1 MARQSNEEKTRKLIR
16 EVTDRYKKADQ
27 NEDQNRRAQVEDL
40 KFIYDPDGQWEQE
53 VLDKR
58 KGRPNYTFNR
68 TIGSVNQV
76 IGDQRQNKPSIKVR
90 GVDSKADPDTADVF
104 TGLIRNIENVS
115 DAETAYDTAFKFT
128 VGGGYGC
135 WRVMPEFMDE
145 ASFDQEI
152 RIVRIANPL
161 TAYCDPAAT
170 DFLKR
175 DSKWWII
182 TERIERETFKENYP
196 KAALTNLEL
205 DDNDNRLWFTDD
217 EIRIAEYFRKVPR
230 NKLLALL
237 SNGAVVEYTKKV
249 DSIKDELEQG
259 GIAIERTRTVRSHVV
274 EWVKVS
280 GADIL
285 EGPIEYKWKYIPIV
299 PLYGRSIN
307 IEGEELLEG
316 VVRHSKDAQR
326 VYNYEMST
334 AVEVTAI
341 QPRAP
346 YMATPKMVKGYEE
359 MYRTANSV
367 NRPFMLYNIDPD
379 SPLAKPSREAPPDVP
394 VAILSLAQQA
404 AEDIKTTT
412 GFFDASLG
420 QRSNETSGRAI
431 IARQR
436 EGDVGSFEFVD
447 NLAKAIKY
455 TGEILVDMIPQIYDT
470 ERQIRILGQDGKDE
484 MVTVNSTV
492 KDDESGKDVKLHDLR
507 QGRYDVAV
515 TVGPSYTTQR
525 QEAAD
530 MLIQLA
536 GVSPIVAQ
544 AAADLIVKNLDLTGA
559 DELEKRLR
567 GILIRQ
573 GIIKPTEEDKDIID
587 QPDEKQQQLQQI
599 IQQLAVMKQQVEI
612 AFTEAKTEAEQ
623 AKAEETRTDDAIKV
637 AEFIDGP
644 AEPKKSVSV
653 S

>member
-1 MARQSNEEKTRKLIR
+1 MARPSNKEKARKLIR
-16 EVTDRYKKADQ
+16 EITDRYKKADT
-27 NEDQNRRAQVEDL
+27 NEDDNRKAQIEDL
-40 KFIYDPDGQWEQE
+40 KFVYSENGQWEDS
-53 VLDKR
+53 VLNKR

-68 TIGSVNQV
+68 VIGSVNQV

-104 TGLIRNIENVS
+104 TGLIRNIENIS
-115 DAETAYDTAFKFT
+115 DAETAYDTAFKFA
-128 VGGGYGC
+128 VGGGYGI

-145 ASFDQEI
+145 EGFDQEL

-161 TAYCDPAAT
+161 TWYCDPSAT

-175 DSKWWII
+175 DSKWWIG
-182 TERIERETFKENYP
+182 TERIEKNTFEQENP
-196 KAALTNLEL
+196 GAALTNIEL
-205 DDNDNRLWFTDD
+205 DDNDNRFWFTED
-217 EIRIAEYFRKVPR
+217 EVRVAEYFRKVPK
-230 NKLLALL
+230 NKVLALL
-237 SNGAVVEYTKKV
+237 SNGAVVEYTKDV
-249 DSIKDELEQG
+249 NSIKDELEQG
-259 GIAIERTRTVRSHVV
+259 GVTIKRMRTVRGHVI
-274 EWVKVS
+274 EWMKVS
-280 GADIL
+280 GDDII
-285 EGPIEYKWKYIPIV
+285 EGPIEYNWKYIPLV

-307 IEGEELLEG
+307 IEGKELLEG
-316 VVRHSKDAQR
+316 IIRHSKDAQR

-346 YMATPKMVKGYEE
+346 YMATPKMTKGYEE
-359 MYRTANSV
+359 MYRTANAA
-367 NRPFMLYNIDPD
+367 NRPVMYYNIDPE
-379 SPLAKPSREAPPDVP
+379 SPLSKPTREAPPDVP
-394 VAILSLAQQA
+394 VAILTMAQQA
-404 AEDIKTTT
+404 AEDVKTTS

-420 QRSNETSGRAI
+420 QRSNETSGKAI

-436 EGDVGSFEFVD
+436 EGDVGSFEFMD
-447 NLAKAIKY
+447 NLAKAIKF

-484 MVTVNSTV
+484 IVTVNTTIE
-492 KDDESGKDVKLHDLR
+492 DEETGNEVKLHDLR

-530 MLIQLA
+530 MLIQLS
-536 GVSPIVAQ
+536 GHSPIVAQ

-573 GIIKPTEEDKDIID
+573 GIIKPTDEDKDIID
-587 QPDEKQQQLQQI
+587 QPDEKQQQLEQMVQE
-599 IQQLAVMKQQVEI
+599 LTLMKQRMDVML
-612 AFTEAKTEAEQ
+612 TEAKAEKER
-623 AKAEETRTDDAIKV
+623 AAAEETATDTRIKQV
-637 AEFIDGP
+637 HFAEGNDV
-644 AEPKKSVSV
+644 ETQVRVS
-653 S
+653 